1 MLGQQ
6 AEAVA
11 TASPVLTLGEL
22 DLLHAWWRAANYLS
36 VAQIL
41 RP

>member
-1 MLGQQ
+1 MPGQQ
-6 AEAVA
+6 TEAVA
-11 TASPVLTLGEL
+11 TSSPVLTPGEL